1 MSDFKEIVVG
11 DFFMFKFMVVYWFVV
26 WMDVMF
32 RWYFFVEGSVLW
44 IIKNIDDEELSF
56 VGKFDIKV
64 KWKCFEDDVYDLYML
79 VKCYSV
85 DFILDLEIVL
95 NDVIFIFVEMDID
108 KNSGVIVMLEWIV
121 LIQVGLENEVVL
133 LKGMF
138 GIFCYIII
146 LLGKVDCVIILKVI
160 VGIGKDIR
168 CEVFLSCMNIIVEFW

>member
-121 LIQVGLENEVVL
+121 LI
-133 LKGMF
+133 
-138 GIFCYIII
+138 
-146 LLGKVDCVIILKVI
+146 
-160 VGIGKDIR
+160 
-168 CEVFLSCMNIIVEFW
+168 